1 MDGQHPNQY
10 DKRPKWRRDKDN
22 PYELFTVGIETPE
35 PLYFIR
41 FKDGEGNEHTLE
53 IGKDLFEAF
62 DQFELDDISYMHKVD
77 RHHEQSALSEASLNE
92 RVQDRPVSLEEDV
105 SRRIELERLFDLIAV
120 LPAMQRRRLILY
132 FFGGYTYEKIAEM
145 EGCTKRAVK
154 FSVDIALKKLKE
166 KM

>member
-1 MDGQHPNQY
+1 
-10 DKRPKWRRDKDN
+10 
-22 PYELFTVGIETPE
+22 
-35 PLYFIR
+35 
-41 FKDGEGNEHTLE
+41 
-53 IGKDLFEAF
+53 
-62 DQFELDDISYMHKVD
+62 MHKID
-77 RHHEQSALSEASLNE
+77 RHHEQSALSEASFNE